1 MSELLKVGI
10 IGAGGIAHYAHI
22 PGWRNLP
29 EEVELVAI
37 CDIIPERAVRAAEDN
52 DIPQAYGSAE
62 EMLAQHKLDIVS
74 VCVHN
79 SAHREC
85 TIMALEAGGNVLC
98 EKPIA
103 MNSAE
108 AEEMIAA
115 AERAGKVLMV
125 GQNHRFAPE
134 SQTAKR
140 FIEDGLLG
148 EAYYGEATEMR
159 RRGIPGWGVFHI
171 KKYSSGGP
179 LIDIGVHG
187 LDLVLWLMGNPEPV
201 AVSGVTYQKFGKR
214 QDVAITWGGEWN
226 REEFDV
232 EDMAVG
238 LIRLENG
245 ASIVLRMSWAAN
257 VEDDFH
263 SMRVLGTEG
272 GLKNPPFTLFRELS
286 GKLVDI
292 SPKWLPQVEKSHY
305 EEMKHFAAVV
315 RGEEELIVQPW
326 QSLQV
331 QRILDALYES
341 AEKGREVQIA
351 DCRFNPKSEF

>member
-22 PGWRNLP
+22 PGWKNIP

-37 CDIIPERAVRAAEDN
+37 CDIIPKRAERASEEF
-52 DIPQAYGSAE
+52 DIPHAYPSAE
-62 EMLAQHKLDIVS
+62 EMLAHHDLDIVS
-74 VCVHN
+74 VCTYN
-79 SAHREC
+79 SAHRKC
-85 TIMALEAGGNVLC
+85 TITALEAGANVLC

-103 MNSAE
+103 MNSGE

-115 AERAGKVLMV
+115 AERTGKTLMV
-125 GQNHRFAPE
+125 GQNHRFDPE
-134 SQTAKR
+134 SQAAKR

-148 EAYYGEATEMR
+148 EVYYGEATNMR

-171 KKYSSGGP
+171 KKYSGGGP
-179 LIDIGVHG
+179 LIDIGVHS

-201 AVSGVTYQKFGKR
+201 AVSGITYQKFGKR
-214 QDVAITWGGEWN
+214 EDVAVTWGGEWN

-245 ASIVLRMSWAAN
+245 ASIVLRVSWAAN
-257 VEDDFH
+257 VENDFH
-263 SMRVLGTEG
+263 SIRVLGAEG

-286 GKLVDI
+286 GKLVDT
-292 SPKWLPQVEKSHY
+292 SPTRLPEVEQSHF

-315 RGEEELIVQPW
+315 RGEEELIVKPW

-341 AEKGREVQIA
+341 AEKGEEVRIA
-351 DCRFNPKSEF
+351 DCRS

>member
-22 PGWRNLP
+22 PGWKKLP
-29 EEVELVAI
+29 EEVDLVAI
-37 CDIIPERAVRAAEDN
+37 CDIVPERAVRAAEAS
-52 DIPQAYGSAE
+52 DIPHAYSTAE
-62 EMLAQHKLDIVS
+62 EMLAHHELDIVS

-79 SAHREC
+79 SAHRDC
-85 TIMALEAGGNVLC
+85 AITALEAGANVLC

-103 MNSAE
+103 MSRAE

-115 AERAGKVLMV
+115 ARTAGKVLMV
-125 GQNHRFAPE
+125 GQNHRFTPE
-134 SQTAKR
+134 SQVAKR
-140 FIEDGLLG
+140 FIEDGVLG
-148 EAYYGEATEMR
+148 EVYYGEATTLR
-159 RRGIPGWGVFHI
+159 RRGIPGWGVFHV
-171 KKYSSGGP
+171 KKYSGGGP

-187 LDLVLWLMGNPEPV
+187 LDVVLWLMGNPEPI

-214 QDVAITWGGEWN
+214 QDVAVTWGGEWN
-226 REEFDV
+226 RDEFDV

-257 VEDDFH
+257 VEDDL
-263 SMRVLGTEG
+263 SSIRLLGTEG
-272 GLKNPPFTLFRELS
+272 GLKDPPFTLFRELS
-286 GKLVDI
+286 GKLVDT
-292 SPKWLPQVEKSHY
+292 SPTWLPKVEQSHY

-331 QRILDALYES
+331 QKILDALYES
-341 AEKGREVQIA
+341 AERGQEVRIEA
-351 DCRFNPKSEF
+351 

>member
-10 IGAGGIAHYAHI
+10 IGAGGIARFAHI
-22 PGWRNLP
+22 PGWKSLP

-37 CDIIPERAVRAAEDN
+37 CDIIAERAERAAEDN
-52 DIPQAYGSAE
+52 DIANAYPSAE
-62 EMLAQHKLDIVS
+62 EMLSHHELDIVS

-79 SAHREC
+79 SAHRDC
-85 TIMALEAGGNVLC
+85 TIAALEAGANVLC

-103 MNSAE
+103 MNSAQ

-115 AERAGKVLMV
+115 AKRADRLLMV
-125 GQNHRFAPE
+125 GQNQRFASE
-134 SQTAKR
+134 SRAAKR
-140 FIEDGLLG
+140 FIEGGLLG
-148 EAYYGEATEMR
+148 EVYYGETTTLR

-171 KKYSSGGP
+171 KEYSGGGP

-187 LDLVLWLMGNPEPV
+187 LDLVLWLMGNPDPI

-214 QDVAITWGGEWN
+214 QDVAVTWAGEWN
-226 REEFDV
+226 RQEFDV

-245 ASIVLRMSWAAN
+245 ATIILRMSWAAN
-257 VEDDFH
+257 VEDDLS
-263 SMRVLGTEG
+263 SMRVLGTKG

-286 GKLVDI
+286 GVLVDTI
-292 SPKWLPQVEKSHY
+292 PKHLPRVERSHF

-315 RGEEELIVQPW
+315 RGDEQLIVQPW

-341 AEKGREVQIA
+341 AAKGQEVRIL
-351 DCRFNPKSEF
+351 

>member
-1 MSELLKVGI
+1 MPELLKVGV
-10 IGAGGIAHYAHI
+10 IGAGGIARFAHI
-22 PGWRNLP
+22 PGWKNLP

-37 CDIIPERAVRAAEDN
+37 CDIIPERAERAAEAK
-52 DIPQAYGSAE
+52 DIPCAYSSAG
-62 EMLAQHKLDIVS
+62 EMLAHHKLDIVS

-79 SAHREC
+79 SAHRDC
-85 TIMALEAGGNVLC
+85 TIAALEAGTNVLC

-103 MNSAE
+103 MNSAQ

-115 AERAGKVLMV
+115 ANKAGRLLMV
-125 GQNHRFAPE
+125 GQNQRFASE
-134 SQTAKR
+134 SRAAKR
-140 FIEDGLLG
+140 FIDDGLLG
-148 EAYYGEATEMR
+148 EVYYGETTTLR

-171 KKYSSGGP
+171 KKYSGGGP

-187 LDLVLWLMGNPEPV
+187 LDLVLWLMGNPDPV
-201 AVSGVTYQKFGKR
+201 GVSGVTYQKFGKR
-214 QDVAITWGGEWN
+214 QDVAVTWAGEWS

-238 LIRLENG
+238 LIRLANG

-257 VEDDFH
+257 VEDDL
-263 SMRVLGTEG
+263 SSTRVLGTAG

-286 GKLVDI
+286 GTLVDT
-292 SPKWLPQVEKSHY
+292 SPKWLPQVEQSHF

-315 RGEEELIVQPW
+315 RGEEELIVEPW

-341 AEKGREVQIA
+341 AEKGQEVRI
-351 DCRFNPKSEF
+351 K

>member
-1 MSELLKVGI
+1 MPELLKVGI
-10 IGAGGIAHYAHI
+10 IGAGGIARYAHI
-22 PGWRNLP
+22 PGWSRLP

-37 CDIIPERAVRAAEDN
+37 CDIIPERAGREAEANGIPNAYSSAED
-52 DIPQAYGSAE
+52 
-62 EMLAQHKLDIVS
+62 MLTHHELDIVS

-79 SAHREC
+79 SAHRDC
-85 TIMALEAGGNVLC
+85 TIAALEAGANVLC

-103 MNSAE
+103 MSSAQ

-115 AERAGKVLMV
+115 AKKTGKLLMV
-125 GQNHRFAPE
+125 GQNQRFAPE
-134 SQTAKR
+134 SRAAKR
-140 FIEDGLLG
+140 LIEDGLLG
-148 EAYYGEATEMR
+148 EMYYGETTTLR

-171 KKYSSGGP
+171 KKYSGGGP

-187 LDLVLWLMGNPEPV
+187 LDLVLWLMGNPEPI

-214 QDVAITWGGEWN
+214 QDVVATWGGEWS

-238 LIRLENG
+238 FIRLENG

-257 VEDDFH
+257 VEDDVS

-272 GLKNPPFTLFRELS
+272 GLKHPPFTLFRELS
-286 GKLVDI
+286 GNLVDT
-292 SPKWLPQVEKSHY
+292 SPKWLPKVEQSHF

-331 QRILDALYES
+331 QRILDALYGS
-341 AEKGREVQIA
+341 AETGQEVRIQ
-351 DCRFNPKSEF
+351 

>member
-22 PGWRNLP
+22 PGWKRLS

-37 CDIIPERAVRAAEDN
+37 CDIIPERAERAAEEY
-52 DIPQAYGSAE
+52 DIPYAYPNAE
-62 EMLAQHKLDIVS
+62 EMLAHHKLDIVS
-74 VCVHN
+74 VCTYN
-79 SAHREC
+79 SAHKEC
-85 TIMALEAGGNVLC
+85 TIMALEAGANVLC

-115 AERAGKVLMV
+115 AEKAGKVLMV
-125 GQNHRFAPE
+125 GQHERFAPE
-134 SQTAKR
+134 SQVAKR

-148 EAYYGEATEMR
+148 EVYYGEATNMR

-171 KKYSSGGP
+171 KKYSGGGP

-187 LDLVLWLMGNPEPV
+187 LDLVLWLMGNPNPV
-201 AVSGVTYQKFGKR
+201 AASGVTYQKFGKR
-214 QDVAITWGGEWN
+214 QDVAVTWAGEWN

-257 VEDDFH
+257 VEDDFR
-263 SMRVLGTEG
+263 SIRVLGTDG
-272 GLKNPPFTLFRELS
+272 GLKYPPLTLFRELS

-292 SPKWLPQVEKSHY
+292 SPKWLPKVEKAHY
-305 EEMKHFAAVV
+305 EEIKHFAAVV

-341 AEKGREVQIA
+341 AEKGQEVRIEA
-351 DCRFNPKSEF
+351 

>member
-1 MSELLKVGI
+1 MSS
-10 IGAGGIAHYAHI
+10 AQ
-22 PGWRNLP
+22 
-29 EEVELVAI
+29 
-37 CDIIPERAVRAAEDN
+37 AEQM
-52 DIPQAYGSAE
+52 I
-62 EMLAQHKLDIVS
+62 
-74 VCVHN
+74 
-79 SAHREC
+79 
-85 TIMALEAGGNVLC
+85 
-98 EKPIA
+98 
-103 MNSAE
+103 AE
-108 AEEMIAA
+108 A
-115 AERAGKVLMV
+115 RKAGRILMV
-125 GQNHRFAPE
+125 GQNQRFAPE
-134 SQTAKR
+134 SQAAKQ
-140 FIEDGLLG
+140 FVEDGLLG
-148 EAYYGEATEMR
+148 EVYYGETTTLR

-171 KKYSSGGP
+171 KKYSGGGP

-214 QDVAITWGGEWN
+214 EDVAVTWAGQWK

-238 LIRLENG
+238 FIRLENG

-257 VEDDFH
+257 VEDDLT

-272 GLKNPPFTLFRELS
+272 GLGNPPFTLFRELS
-286 GKLVDI
+286 GRLVDT

-305 EEMKHFAAVV
+305 EEIKHFAAVV

-341 AEKGREVQIA
+341 AEKGREVRI
-351 DCRFNPKSEF
+351 E